1 MVDVPAGRTAVELE
15 FSAKSTVRLRSIV
28 QGYLRSQQ
36 YGYVDFVLL
45 ERPQDGALGRRLE
58 AILAEEHA
66 LEQAARLPGL
76 RGVPRLA
83 IVPWRDPLPAL
94 DAGFSRA
101 VPCRK
106 SRV

>member
-1 MVDVPAGRTAVELE
+1 VVDVPAGRTAVELE

-58 AILAEEHA
+58 AILAEERA
-66 LEQAARLPGL
+66 LEQAARLLGC
-76 RGVPRLA
+76 GE
-83 IVPWRDPLPAL
+83 
-94 DAGFSRA
+94 
-101 VPCRK
+101 
-106 SRV
+106 